1 MDTANVPKLTITQL
15 NAINE
20 AVTAHRPAS
29 LIESRASDSKV
40 CLTAISRR
48 GDTLGSWDLELRDSD
63 MLLRVI
69 ISETLYTEI
78 LPEYLSYRFDRAL
91 IGLEQWVKAMNA
103 EELNLVLQG
112 TPSLG
117 HLMPEHLMN
126 PSDYAP
132 IGGVT
137 AW

>member
-15 NAINE
+15 DAINE

-69 ISETLYTEI
+69 ISEKLYTEI

-91 IGLEQWVKAMNA
+91 IGLEQWAKAMNA

-132 IGGVT
+132 IGGVMV
-137 AW
+137 W